1 MALVAE
7 GPGASS
13 RDYFDLFQLAP
24 QFDLD
29 LDDLAARFRNLQRA
43 FHPDR
48 FAGQDAG
55 EQRAAAQLSA
65 DINAGYRVLRDPVAR
80 AGFMLQRLG
89 CDLKALERQPLDGA
103 FLMQQMHL
111 REMAQSIAEADTTAK
126 SALVD
131 EVAALMDGALADFR
145 VALADDKLDAAGEAW
160 VQLLYITKLN
170 AEVAGSSEPE

>member
-1 MALVAE
+1 
-7 GPGASS
+7 
-13 RDYFDLFQLAP
+13 
-24 QFDLD
+24 
-29 LDDLAARFRNLQRA
+29 
-43 FHPDR
+43 
-48 FAGQDAG
+48 
-55 EQRAAAQLSA
+55 
-65 DINAGYRVLRDPVAR
+65 
-80 AGFMLQRLG
+80 MLQRLG

-103 FLMQQMHL
+103 FLMQQMQL
-111 REMAQSIAEADTTAK
+111 REMAHSLAEADTTAK

>member
-1 MALVAE
+1 MALVAD

-13 RDYFDLFQLAP
+13 RDYFELFQLTP

-29 LDDLAARFRNLQRA
+29 PDDLAARFRNLQRA

-89 CDLKALERQPLDGA
+89 CDLKALERQPLDGD

-111 REMAQSIAEADTTAK
+111 REMAQSPAGADTSAK

-145 VALADDKLDAAGEAW
+145 AALEENKLDLAGVAW

-170 AEVAGSSEPE
+170 AEVAGSSEPG